1 MDPVQPP
8 NSLEID
14 SQLRNKI
21 FYSVLMKNLDSLETK
36 VA

>member
-8 NSLEID
+8 NCLEVD
-14 SQLRNKI
+14 SQLRNKY
-21 FYSVLMKNLDSLETK
+21 FTPLMKNLDSLETK